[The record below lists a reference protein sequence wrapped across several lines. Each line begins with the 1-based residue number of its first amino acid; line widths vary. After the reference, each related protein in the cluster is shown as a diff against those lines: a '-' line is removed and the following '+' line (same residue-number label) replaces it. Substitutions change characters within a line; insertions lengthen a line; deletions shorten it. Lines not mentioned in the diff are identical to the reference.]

1 MRSSPQLTATPT
13 HDHSLACLTLGTHHA
28 RTSGAV
34 TQALGQGR
42 RLLVQAIAHG
52 DWDAASHLEEQLVV
66 TEDRL
71 AQHLQQLNELAD
83 RVCDLRSRAQRPAA

>member
-13 HDHSLACLTLGTHHA
+13 HDHSLACLTFGTHHA

-34 TQALGQGR
+34 NQALGQGR
-42 RLLVQAIAHG
+42 RLLVQAMAYG
-52 DWDAASHLEEQLVV
+52 DWDAASRLEEQLVL
-66 TEDRL
+66 TEARL

-83 RVCDLRSRAQRPAA
+83 RVCALRPRADAPAA